1 MSVGGLMTA
10 ASAIRSLTALVFLF
24 AAGSA
29 NAADIRV
36 FSSGAPAGAAKA
48 IAADFAGRTGHH
60 VTFMVAQPAVI
71 QAHLG
76 SGDEADVVILPAP
89 VVTMLTGTGVL
100 AAGSA
105 VDVAR
110 VGIGVVVRAGTALP
124 DISNVA
130 AFRQLLRNAH
140 SIVYPD
146 PSEAGGGSAGLAIA
160 RMIDKLGLTET
171 VKPKLNVKS
180 AIGGGVALVA
190 NGAVE
195 IGIFNVSE
203 IMPVKGAALVG
214 RLPAE
219 LQNYIVFDA
228 AILKADHAPE
238 PAADFIKSLVD
249 PAERQMWLNAGLDP
263 VEAAH

>member
-1 MSVGGLMTA
+1 MTVGGLMTA
-10 ASAIRSLTALVFLF
+10 ASAIRALTAFLFVF
-24 AAGSA
+24 AAGFA
-29 NAADIRV
+29 DAAEIRV

-48 IAADFAGRTGHH
+48 IAADFAGRTGDH
-60 VTFMVAQPAVI
+60 VSFMVAQPAVI
-71 QAHLG
+71 QAHLR
-76 SGDEADVVILPAP
+76 SGDKADVVILPSP
-89 VVTMLTGTGVL
+89 VVAMLTGTGVL
-100 AAGSA
+100 TAGSA

-110 VGIGVVVRAGTALP
+110 VGIGVVVRAGAAKP
-124 DISNVA
+124 DISDVD

-140 SIVYPD
+140 SIIYPD
-146 PSEAGGGSAGLAIA
+146 PSEAGGGSAGIAIA

-171 VKPKLNVKS
+171 VRPKLSVKS

-203 IMPVKGAALVG
+203 IVPVKGAALVG
-214 RLPAE
+214 PLPAE

-238 PAADFIKSLVD
+238 PAAGFIKSLVD

-263 VEAAH
+263 VGAAH